1 MKKFYAFLVLAAV
14 AAGAMADDFVTDG
27 TGNVYTFN
35 ALSQIEGTGVT
46 LLDDGSYLVSAD
58 FTIAEGDV
66 LQLQNNDVIKMAD
79 GVRITLDGDADF
91 APADTAVV
99 TRDAQGFLDD
109 GRERQRHPQ
118 ECYL

>member
-1 MKKFYAFLVLAAV
+1 MKKFYAFLAFAAV
-14 AAGAMADDFVTDG
+14 AAGAMAQNFVSDG

-46 LLDDGSYLVSAD
+46 LQDDGSYLVSAG

-66 LQLQNNDVIKMAD
+66 LKLENNDIIKMAN
-79 GVRITLDGDADF
+79 GVQVTIDGDADF

-99 TRDAQGFLDD
+99 TRDA
-109 GRERQRHPQ
+109 
-118 ECYL
+118 